1 MQLQLVTR
9 KAWTGVDASV
19 PSIAE
24 CETWAATEEEALTL
38 LLDRVAYFLRLRAG
52 FKHSIDI
59 LRKEDGD
66 TYYTLT
72 LP

>member
-9 KAWTGVDASV
+9 KAWTGVDAFV

-24 CETWAATEEEALTL
+24 CETWAQTEEEALRNL
-38 LLDRVAYFLRLRAG
+38 LERVGFFLQLRDG
-52 FKHSIDI
+52 FAHSIDI
-59 LRKEDGD
+59 LRKEDGE